1 MLSKLE
7 HKIPPPIWGLL
18 FAALM
23 YLVADIMPILLFVN
37 DSQWLIAGLF
47 MAIGFFIDV
56 YSVIGFVRAKTTI
69 NPLSLDASALV
80 TSGLYKYSRNP
91 MYLGML
97 LILLGWITYLGALSS
112 LLLLYVFVYTINRL
126 QIKPEEEKLEQ
137 LFGQQY
143 TDYCQQARRWL

>member
-91 MYLGML
+91 MYLGM
-97 LILLGWITYLGALSS
+97 YLGALSS